1 MALWASPAHPMPA
14 AMDNELAAMLQ
25 DQSSGEHEAPER
37 MMSLLYS
44 ELHRLA
50 EWYMAEQPES
60 QTLQAT
66 ALVSE
71 AYLRLLGNRG
81 RTWNN
86 RKHMMAAAA
95 KAMRWVLVDHARK
108 RASRK
113 AVESDSRAL
122 DRVLV
127 TYESRAINMIALDDA
142 LKELAEISPKMARAV
157 ELRFFAG
164 RTMDEVADVLE
175 MPKRTLERE
184 WETARLWLFA
194 RMS

>member
-1 MALWASPAHPMPA
+1 M
-14 AMDNELAAMLQ
+14 LAASESEIDAMIQ
-25 DQSSGEHEAPER
+25 RFSEGDREASEGV
-37 MMSLLYS
+37 MSLLYS

-50 EWYMAEQPES
+50 ECYMAEQSEA

-71 AYLRLLGNRG
+71 AYLKLLGNRG
-81 RTWNN
+81 RTWNT
-86 RKHMMAAAA
+86 RKHLMAAAA

-108 RASRK
+108 RATRK
-113 AVESDSRAL
+113 AVETESRAL
-122 DRVLV
+122 DKVLV
-127 TYESRAINMIALDDA
+127 TYESRAVNLISLDDA
-142 LKELAEISPKMARAV
+142 LHRLAEISPLMARGV

-164 RTMDEVADVLE
+164 LTMDEVADVLE

-184 WETARLWLFA
+184 WETARLWLFE